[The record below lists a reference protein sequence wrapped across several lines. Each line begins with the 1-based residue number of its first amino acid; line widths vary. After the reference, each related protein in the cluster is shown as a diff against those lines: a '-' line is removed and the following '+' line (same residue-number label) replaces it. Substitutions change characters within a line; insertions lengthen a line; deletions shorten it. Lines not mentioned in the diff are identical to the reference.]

1 MHKFVRNDA
10 KLRSTGRKALR
21 QQTEVRKKG
30 FRMKREDIT
39 KTFPEATDE
48 QINQLLDI
56 HSADIGAVKKKL
68 DETAGKLETA
78 QNTITGLRNDVKAFG
93 GVDVEGLKR
102 SVSDWEK
109 KYNDDI
115 TQMRLDAAI
124 NLGLQ
129 AAGAR
134 NAKLLRGA
142 IDTAKI
148 KLDGETASGLSEQI
162 EELKKSDPYLFEA
175 GAGAGMG
182 AGAGANASAGA
193 PGRNYAF
200 AGSTGMY
207 SGSPVPDLSALSDA
221 EYYARVM
228 KQS

>member
-1 MHKFVRNDA
+1 MTREFLKSLELSDEVIEKIIIEHGLSVQKTQEELSAANDRIKNLQDAAKKF
-10 KLRSTGRKALR
+10 
-21 QQTEVRKKG
+21 
-30 FRMKREDIT
+30 ED
-39 KTFPEATDE
+39 
-48 QINQLLDI
+48 
-56 HSADIGAVKKKL
+56 
-68 DETAGKLETA
+68 
-78 QNTITGLRNDVKAFG
+78 
-93 GVDVEGLKR
+93 VDVEKLKNDI
-102 SVSDWEK
+102 SAWK
-109 KYNDDI
+109 IKYDNDI

-148 KLDGETASGLSEQI
+148 KLDGETAAGLSEQI

-175 GAGAGMG
+175 GAGAGVG
-182 AGAGANASAGA
+182 ASTSAGA

>member
-1 MHKFVRNDA
+1 MTREFLKSLELSDEVIEKIIIEHGLSVQKTQEELSAANDRIKNLQDAAKKF
-10 KLRSTGRKALR
+10 
-21 QQTEVRKKG
+21 
-30 FRMKREDIT
+30 ED
-39 KTFPEATDE
+39 
-48 QINQLLDI
+48 
-56 HSADIGAVKKKL
+56 
-68 DETAGKLETA
+68 
-78 QNTITGLRNDVKAFG
+78 
-93 GVDVEGLKR
+93 VDVEKLKNDI
-102 SVSDWEK
+102 SAWKS
-109 KYNDDI
+109 KYDNDI

-148 KLDGETASGLSEQI
+148 KLDGETAAGLSEQI

-182 AGAGANASAGA
+182 AGVGASAGA

>member
-1 MHKFVRNDA
+1 MTREFLKSLELSDEVIEKIIIEHGLSVQKTQEELSAANDRIKNLQDAAKKF
-10 KLRSTGRKALR
+10 
-21 QQTEVRKKG
+21 
-30 FRMKREDIT
+30 ED
-39 KTFPEATDE
+39 
-48 QINQLLDI
+48 
-56 HSADIGAVKKKL
+56 
-68 DETAGKLETA
+68 
-78 QNTITGLRNDVKAFG
+78 
-93 GVDVEGLKR
+93 VDVEKLKNDI
-102 SVSDWEK
+102 SAWKS
-109 KYNDDI
+109 KYDNDI

-148 KLDGETASGLSEQI
+148 KLDGETAAGLSEQI

-175 GAGAGMG
+175 GAGVG
-182 AGAGANASAGA
+182 ASASA
-193 PGRNYAF
+193 PDRNHAF